1 MTNNSS
7 DELSEYTN
15 NANTTLE
22 GLDDVIYDVHYVY
35 TNERWPIGFN
45 LPIFSVDIDLFVFAW
60 KMYSF

>member
-1 MTNNSS
+1 LSKGFSSRTLDFSHFSWLTTQNLWMTNNSS

-35 TNERWPIGFN
+35 TNER
-45 LPIFSVDIDLFVFAW
+45 
-60 KMYSF
+60 